1 MRNEQELINSSIK
14 LAEKWQ
20 NRATEL
26 VSDFD
31 REFYVK
37 MNKMLEHPK
46 DKALLIEL
54 IQLISLKV
62 SSLSH
67 PTHNNFS

>member
-1 MRNEQELINSSIK
+1 MKNEQELISSSIK

-20 NRATEL
+20 NRATQL

-37 MNKMLEHPK
+37 MNKMLDHPK

-54 IQLISLKV
+54 MDQCFRADSNERIANQII
-62 SSLSH
+62 
-67 PTHNNFS
+67 FY